1 MKLLTA
7 KLLVGNR
14 TETSIPSLSMSL
26 SRVGMS
32 TCSMPPTSPPIFV
45 SIPSEGNRGP
55 RLECGSGRCFRTSA
69 SFSTIWPSASI
80 VFIMTSFAWVHH
92 DLLRMELVNKLM
104 ERSLVA
110 RLASVNRNARV
121 YFSGSNVMA
130 ISFVVDIALQNNSL
144 PSSLIRSACYL
155 IETERDI
162 LTVKGVMP
170 SVQDSCG
177 LAISSFGN
185 YYIVG

>member
-1 MKLLTA
+1 MLHASDKPSHIRIHSIGGQQGTA
-7 KLLVGNR
+7 FGVWFWQMFPHVG
-14 TETSIPSLSMSL
+14 
-26 SRVGMS
+26 
-32 TCSMPPTSPPIFV
+32 IFLDNMA
-45 SIPSEGNRGP
+45 IRID
-55 RLECGSGRCFRTSA
+55 C
-69 SFSTIWPSASI
+69 
-80 VFIMTSFAWVHH
+80 VHH

-144 PSSLIRSACYL
+144 PSSLIRSACNL

-170 SVQDSCG
+170 SV
-177 LAISSFGN
+177 
-185 YYIVG
+185 